1 MGKWVRMT
9 EPTPYTEP
17 DIVDYIEYTAE
28 TVHYTYEPD
37 QIDIMMKLI
46 DKGYVPEGFV
56 KMNKEEIKQMFPP
69 PPPPPP
75 KRQTEINFSIAPMDW
90 CDRLMLLFGIGVL
103 IYFILTLVG

>member
-1 MGKWVRMT
+1 MGKWVKMT

-17 DIVDYIEYTAE
+17 DIVDYIECTAE

-56 KMNKEEIKQMFPP
+56 KMDKEEIKQML

-75 KRQTEINFSIAPMDW
+75 KRKTEISFNIAPMGW
-90 CDRLMLLFGIGVL
+90 GDRIMLLFGIGAL
-103 IYFILTLVG
+103 IYFIITL